1 MATEEALA
9 NLQKPTIT
17 NEKKEQI
24 RNAVFADSFKYSI
37 K

>member
-1 MATEEALA
+1 MATEEALD
-9 NLQKPTIT
+9 NLRKPTIT

-24 RNAVFADSFKYSI
+24 RGQVFSDSFKYSI